1 MFERG
6 PGLPVSEDD
15 DVGVRARAGAP
26 VKASPPTGMLEDVR
40 WGLSQPQKQL
50 PSKYFYDTRGSELF
64 EAITELPEYYPT
76 RTETGLLKTPVSGW
90 VTEMAP
96 ASLVELG
103 AGSARKTRILL
114 AAMAHGTPERTYAPV
129 DVAGDFLRATAE
141 SLRVEDPSL
150 DVRPQVRDITRGL
163 NFVGDLPGPVLFALL
178 GSTIGNFVGEAA
190 IKLLTNV
197 RSAMGESD
205 LFLLGADL
213 RPGEGKSIEHLEA
226 AYNDAQGVTAEFNLN
241 MLRVLNRDAGTNFDL
256 AAFRHKA
263 FYNERAGR
271 IEMHLIADNA
281 QEIRIPGGGVAQI
294 GAGESIRTELSCKY
308 DRQVLTRTL
317 ESARLEIL
325 RWCTDE
331 DGLYS
336 MALVLP
342 V

>member
-6 PGLPVSEDD
+6 PGLPV
-15 DVGVRARAGAP
+15 
-26 VKASPPTGMLEDVR
+26 KASAPTEMLEEID

-64 EAITELPEYYPT
+64 EAITQLPEYYLT
-76 RTETGLLKTPVSGW
+76 RTETRLLKTPVPAW

-114 AAMAHGTPERTYAPV
+114 AAMARGERKRTYAPV

-150 DVRPQVRDITRGL
+150 EVRPHVMDIRRDL
-163 NFVGDLPGPVLFALL
+163 NFVDDLPGPVLFALL
-178 GSTIGNFVGEAA
+178 GSTIGNFEGKVADE
-190 IKLLTNV
+190 LLSNV
-197 RSAMGESD
+197 RSAMAEGD

-213 RPGEGKSIEHLEA
+213 RPGEGKSIERLEA

-241 MLRVLNRDAGTNFDL
+241 MLHALNRDAGTNFDL

-263 FYNERAGR
+263 FYTEGKGR
-271 IEMHLIADNA
+271 IEMHLVAEIA
-281 QEIRIPGGGVAQI
+281 QEVQIPIGGVVQI

-308 DRQVLTRTL
+308 DRRILTRML

-325 RWCTDE
+325 KWCTDE
-331 DGLYS
+331 SGYYAI
-336 MALVLP
+336 ALVSP

>member
-1 MFERG
+1 
-6 PGLPVSEDD
+6 
-15 DVGVRARAGAP
+15 
-26 VKASPPTGMLEDVR
+26 MLEEIR

-90 VTEMAP
+90 VAEMAP

-114 AAMAHGTPERTYAPV
+114 AAMVPGIPEGVHKSTYERTYATV
-129 DVAGDFLRATAE
+129 DVAGDFLLATAE
-141 SLRVEDPSL
+141 LLRVEDPSL
-150 DVRPQVRDITRGL
+150 DIRPQVRDITWDL
-163 NFVGDLPGPVLFALL
+163 DFVDDLPGPVLIALL
-178 GSTIGNFVGEAA
+178 GSTIGNFVGKPARE
-190 IKLLTNV
+190 LLSNV

-213 RPGEGKSIEHLEA
+213 RPGEGKTIERLEA
-226 AYNDAQGVTAEFNLN
+226 AYNDTQGVTAEFNLN
-241 MLRVLNRDAGTNFDL
+241 MLRALNRDAGMNFDL
-256 AAFRHKA
+256 AAFRHRA
-263 FYNERAGR
+263 FYDEEEGR
-271 IEMHLIADNA
+271 IEMHLVAESA
-281 QEIRIPGGGVAQI
+281 QEVHVPGAGVVHI

-308 DRQVLTRTL
+308 DRPLLTRLL
-317 ESARLEIL
+317 ESARLEIV

-331 DGLYS
+331 DGLYA
-336 MALVLP
+336 MALVSP

>member
-1 MFERG
+1 MFE
-6 PGLPVSEDD
+6 
-15 DVGVRARAGAP
+15 
-26 VKASPPTGMLEDVR
+26 GMLEDLR

-76 RTETGLLKTPVSGW
+76 RTETGLLKMPVSGW

-114 AAMAHGTPERTYAPV
+114 AAMAQATPERTYAPV
-129 DVAGDFLRATAE
+129 DVAGEFLRATAE

-150 DVRPQVRDITRGL
+150 DVRPQVRDITWGL
-163 NFVGDLPGPVLFALL
+163 DFVGDLPGPVLFALL
-178 GSTIGNFVGEAA
+178 GSTIGNFVGKEADE
-190 IKLLTNV
+190 LLTNV

-213 RPGEGKSIEHLEA
+213 RPSEGKSIERLEA
-226 AYNDAQGVTAEFNLN
+226 AYNDGQRISAEFNLN
-241 MLRVLNRDAGTNFDL
+241 MLRALNRGVGTNFDL
-256 AAFRHKA
+256 AAFRHRA
-263 FYNERAGR
+263 FYNEREGR
-271 IEMHLIADNA
+271 IEMHLVAKNA
-281 QEIRIPGGGVAQI
+281 QKVRIPGDGVVRI

-308 DRQVLTRTL
+308 DRKVLTRMF
-317 ESARLEIL
+317 ESARLEIVN
-325 RWCTDE
+325 WCTDE
-331 DGLYS
+331 EGLYA
-336 MALVLP
+336 MALVSP

>member
-1 MFERG
+1 
-6 PGLPVSEDD
+6 
-15 DVGVRARAGAP
+15 
-26 VKASPPTGMLEDVR
+26 MLEEIR

-90 VTEMAP
+90 ITKMAP
-96 ASLVELG
+96 TSLVELG

-114 AAMAHGTPERTYAPV
+114 AAMASATSDHTYQRVYAPV
-129 DVAGDFLRATAE
+129 DVAGEFLRATAE

-150 DVRPQVRDITRGL
+150 DVRPQVRDITWDL
-163 NFVGDLPGPVLFALL
+163 DFVDDLSGPVLFALL
-178 GSTIGNFVGEAA
+178 GGTIGNFAGEAA
-190 IKLLTNV
+190 NKLLSNV
-197 RSAMGESD
+197 RSAMGERD

-213 RPGEGKSIEHLEA
+213 RPGEGKSIERLEA

-241 MLRVLNRDAGTNFDL
+241 MLRALNRDAGTTFDL
-256 AAFRHKA
+256 TAFRHRA
-263 FYNERAGR
+263 FYNEGEGR
-271 IEMHLIADNA
+271 IEMHLVAENA
-281 QEIRIPGGGVAQI
+281 QEVDIPGAGVVQI

-308 DRQVLTRTL
+308 DRPMLT
-317 ESARLEIL
+317 EIFEAASLEIT

-331 DGLYS
+331 DGLYA
-336 MALVLP
+336 MALVSP